1 MAGPEAERRQR
12 ARSCREQTK
21 AQDEGGRPPRGRA
34 LQRPWVPPT
43 LLWVGGRGWVPRS
56 RVFGFLLEWVRLSV
70 CLSVVG
76 FCFQGGV
83 VRLPVAP
90 LPLGPPCCIGGG
102 TCLAWLEF
110 HEDVG
115 PV

>member
-21 AQDEGGRPPRGRA
+21 AQDEGGRPPRGRP
-34 LQRPWVPPT
+34 LQRAWVPPT

-56 RVFGFLLEWVRLSV
+56 RVFGFLLEWVRPSV
-70 CLSVVG
+70 CGG
-76 FCFQGGV
+76 FLFPGRCGEIASDS
-83 VRLPVAP
+83 P
-90 LPLGPPCCIGGG
+90 PLGASLLYWVGGS
-102 TCLAWLEF
+102 CLSWLEF